1 MRGCA
6 SSTFRSST
14 GIIPAAQLPH
24 DPLALAC
31 RFCGYSNEPGV
42 RFCGGAVSRWR
53 LPRRRRVKLG
63 APEMYIPKYLA
74 EAEGVDI
81 DYPQTGIAESSVLR
95 VRVLRLAMDHRL
107 AASRAAT
114 AKSPGNA
121 S

>member
-1 MRGCA
+1 
-6 SSTFRSST
+6 
-14 GIIPAAQLPH
+14 
-24 DPLALAC
+24 
-31 RFCGYSNEPGV
+31 
-42 RFCGGAVSRWR
+42 
-53 LPRRRRVKLG
+53 
-63 APEMYIPKYLA
+63 MYIPKYLA